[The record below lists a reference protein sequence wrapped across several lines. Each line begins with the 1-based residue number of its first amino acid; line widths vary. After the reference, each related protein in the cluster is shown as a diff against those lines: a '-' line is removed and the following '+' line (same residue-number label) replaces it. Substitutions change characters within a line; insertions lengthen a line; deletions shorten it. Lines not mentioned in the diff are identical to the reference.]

1 MVITDTMCD
10 VGLNNGA
17 NMQLCPRKDMVGKST
32 PFILDC
38 DVGLS
43 GHQTGT
49 IITNPTLDANDIL
62 SFATLLNSSLAMCMI
77 SQAFVQR
84 MLAQE
89 WLYFTILFPYL
100 FKFKG
105 NLHINVLVKKLVKKE
120 YIG

>member
-17 NMQLCPRKDMVGKST
+17 NMRLCPRKDMVGKST

-62 SFATLLNSSLAMCMI
+62 SFATLLNSSLAMGIHCSPEGHNNSATLLGSFCWKVAYSKVMGVRKGASHMI
-77 SQAFVQR
+77 
-84 MLAQE
+84 
-89 WLYFTILFPYL
+89 
-100 FKFKG
+100 
-105 NLHINVLVKKLVKKE
+105 
-120 YIG
+120 